1 MKKLNQHQQ
10 WILDEA
16 RRVLDGEESW
26 AMFHGKELGR
36 LHLKYGSG
44 ISFTTLKAME
54 KKGAI
59 RLVGYSGHDFE
70 LVEAEPAAATAQA
83 ESAGTWTPAVGELV
97 RIVRDGDNNGV
108 TGFVTKIDSTMPV
121 EVYRVYGHWYY
132 RSELELV
139 KVAAP
144 AVNADGATAEAP
156 PPGMTWRDVADDAH
170 GDWLELKRTTDAE
183 IARLRRERDA
193 ALSERDALRAAFE
206 RDEKQLAITQQVKDE
221 RLSEL
226 MDETDK
232 LVAALESIS
241 PMEGLTRLL
250 SFRRFYNE
258 FVQELHRAEASPD
271 AAMIAALRD
280 RDTGQRTAAGDVLGD
295 VLA

>member
-1 MKKLNQHQQ
+1 L
-10 WILDEA
+10 
-16 RRVLDGEESW
+16 
-26 AMFHGKELGR
+26 
-36 LHLKYGSG
+36 
-44 ISFTTLKAME
+44 T
-54 KKGAI
+54 
-59 RLVGYSGHDFE
+59 
-70 LVEAEPAAATAQA
+70 
-83 ESAGTWTPAVGELV
+83 
-97 RIVRDGDNNGV
+97 
-108 TGFVTKIDSTMPV
+108 
-121 EVYRVYGHWYY
+121 
-132 RSELELV
+132 
-139 KVAAP
+139 
-144 AVNADGATAEAP
+144 
-156 PPGMTWRDVADDAH
+156 
-170 GDWLELKRTTDAE
+170 
-183 IARLRRERDA
+183 RERDA

-280 RDTGQRTAAGDVLGD
+280 RATGQRTAAGDVLGD